1 VRVLYQG
8 TMDAA
13 PLRRQKRRGARPSL
27 LHALAT
33 MIPRRNR
40 IAVVDDDDGVRRA
53 LARLLRAD
61 GFESVLF
68 PSAEALLRC
77 DDPEAFQ
84 CAILDICLDGMSGLT
99 LARRLASAAPR
110 MEIIFITAA
119 DTAAH
124 REQAARVGC
133 LAYFGKPFDGDEML
147 QAIRRATT
155 DGG

>member
-1 VRVLYQG
+1 M
-8 TMDAA
+8 TMMACGGLW
-13 PLRRQKRRGARPSL
+13 PGCYARTDSSPCCSR
-27 LHALAT
+27 
-33 MIPRRNR
+33 P
-40 IAVVDDDDGVRRA
+40 
-53 LARLLRAD
+53 
-61 GFESVLF
+61 
-68 PSAEALLRC
+68 PKALLQC

-99 LARRLASAAPR
+99 LARRLASAAPGV
-110 MEIIFITAA
+110 EIIFITAA

-155 DGG
+155 DGV